1 MRYIDEEWYRI
12 KYEERVQNLAF
23 NIKVIRALWKLKY
36 GDYGKKSI
44 KENNP
49 ENIYGSLERSQ
60 ETLRQMELQQHQLKQ
75 KKIFDW
81 AKRIEDKTD
90 IPSEYLTGQEMIDL
104 TCVGGSDRE
113 KYKEYFEVFS
123 ELNDIVEDLRTHE
136 YSKITKMN
144 MKLTAEKAKK
154 MNLREIEAYVE
165 DKCREK
171 PKKEIKD
178 LVSKAQESINV
189 IKEYNEKLDNCLNKL
204 LTNDFE
210 LRLEKQEKL
219 YRLIYYIYLGKKS
232 GTGES
237 VAQIIKIM
245 EKKKASDL
253 KGAGEELLYKYII
266 TLRNQLKLAESVYI
280 VASDCKD
287 FNNEKNLKEILR

>member
-1 MRYIDEEWYRI
+1 MRYIDEEWDRI

-81 AKRIEDKTD
+81 AKRIEDKTG

-113 KYKEYFEVFS
+113 KYKEYYEKFTK
-123 ELNDIVEDLRTHE
+123 LNDSIEELKEHE
-136 YSKITKMN
+136 YSDFDAIEID
-144 MKLTAEKAKK
+144 LTAEKAKK
-154 MNLREIEAYVE
+154 MNLKEMEIYIKEHGEALDE
-165 DKCREK
+165 QINRLASD
-171 PKKEIKD
+171 
-178 LVSKAQESINV
+178 AQQSINV
-189 IKEYNEKLDNCLNKL
+189 IKEYNEKLNASLIKL

-266 TLRNQLKLAESVYI
+266 TLRKQLKLAESVYI
-280 VASDCKD
+280 VESDCKD